1 MDTFINPEKEKVIML
16 LKDNRRVSN
25 YGEYDRIVH
34 NLKSVIST
42 YGNSELLEEY
52 IGYEGLY
59 DFARNYKLCKVK
71 GDALNFSISYKRDN
85 RKVFLRVNR
94 LSGMIFG
101 TEELSEVDD
110 SCSFL
115 AKEGDP
121 VILKR
126 DVVFTTDSLVP
137 ICKEYKVGPL
147 FHLDEVGA
155 SIVKKSCMK
164 IEGISEYNSP
174 SDWSLGEKQK
184 YLYDFSSSKLKK
196 NYKEMRK
203 N

>member
-1 MDTFINPEKEKVIML
+1 ML
-16 LKDNRRVSN
+16 LKDNRRVAF
-25 YGEYDRIVH
+25 YGDYDRIVG

-42 YGNSELLEEY
+42 YGDSQLLEEY
-52 IGYEGLY
+52 VGEEELRN
-59 DFARNYKLCKVK
+59 FARNYKLCKVK
-71 GDALNFSISYKRDN
+71 SDALNFSISYKCDN
-85 RKVFLRVNR
+85 RKAFLRVNR

-101 TEELSEVDD
+101 TEELSVVND

-155 SIVKKSCMK
+155 SIVKKSCMN
-164 IEGISEYNSP
+164 IEGISEYNLP
-174 SDWSLGEKQK
+174 SDWSLGEKQR

-196 NYKEMRK
+196 KHKEMRK
-203 N
+203 I

>member
-1 MDTFINPEKEKVIML
+1 ML

-174 SDWSLGEKQK
+174 SDWSLGEKQR